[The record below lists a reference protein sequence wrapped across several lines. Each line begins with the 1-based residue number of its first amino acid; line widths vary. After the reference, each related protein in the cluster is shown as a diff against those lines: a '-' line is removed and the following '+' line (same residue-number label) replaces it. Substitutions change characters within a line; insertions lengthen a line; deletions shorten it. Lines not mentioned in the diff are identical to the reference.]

1 MKLNE
6 NTMAVLTNFANIQKN
21 LVLQQGSNVVRTI
34 ADAKN
39 VMAYATLDQNF
50 DKQVGIY
57 DLSQFISVV
66 SLVDHPEVSFGDEF
80 MTVSDESGRSSVKFF
95 YADEKILT
103 NVPDKEIILPSVDV
117 SFVLDAATLNKVRKA
132 SAALGH
138 TKMTICPADTVVPDH
153 GVRLSV
159 VDNTD
164 ETSNV
169 FTIDVPGRCES
180 GSDYMFVMNI
190 DNMTLVPGDYEVE
203 ISQRLLTKFKNKNVD
218 VHYFIA
224 LEKSSTFGA

>member
-21 LVLQQGSNVVRTI
+21 LVLPQGSNVVRTI

-39 VMAYATLDQNF
+39 VMAFATLDQNF

-57 DLSQFISVV
+57 DLSQFISVI
-66 SLVDHPEVSFGDEF
+66 SLVDQPELSFGDSF

-103 NVPDKEIILPSVDV
+103 NVPDKEISMPSVDV

-138 TKMTICPADTVVPDH
+138 TKMTICPAGDS

-159 VDNTD
+159 VYNTD
-164 ETSNV
+164 ETSNA
-169 FTIDVPGRCES
+169 FSIDVPGTCES

-190 DNMTLVPGDYEVE
+190 DNMTLIPGDYEVE
-203 ISQRLLTKFKNKNVD
+203 ISQRLLTKFENKNVD